1 MEIMIFDYSLKV
13 WEFFAV
19 VGVLLAILEIFT
31 LGFFVLPI
39 GLACLLTA
47 ATSFFLN
54 SWLMVWLSLAF
65 YLCFMIWVFQIKLK
79 KNLVSSSHL
88 SNVDAMTG
96 KEVVVTQTVSG
107 NNMGEVKLYGDR
119 WNAYSASQKEYQVG
133 ERLKIIAV
141 DGNKV
146 VLD

>member
-1 MEIMIFDYSLKV
+1 
-13 WEFFAV
+13 
-19 VGVLLAILEIFT
+19 
-31 LGFFVLPI
+31 
-39 GLACLLTA
+39 
-47 ATSFFLN
+47 
-54 SWLMVWLSLAF
+54 
-65 YLCFMIWVFQIKLK
+65 
-79 KNLVSSSHL
+79 
-88 SNVDAMTG
+88 MTG